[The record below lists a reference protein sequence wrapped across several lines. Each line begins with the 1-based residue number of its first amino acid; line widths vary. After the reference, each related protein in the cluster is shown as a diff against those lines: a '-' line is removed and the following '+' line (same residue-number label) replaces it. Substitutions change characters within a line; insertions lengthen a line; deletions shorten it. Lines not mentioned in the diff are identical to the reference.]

1 MGNNYHPNRWILI
14 KIKGDDPHYKVFGC
28 WSGGY
33 LDGDSWR
40 MNSGI
45 TEVHETDTSYNF
57 VGSSGSTYL
66 CNKESYGLT
75 SYGAQVV
82 AQYEEK
88 LKGKFVPLRMEPDVM
103 LLDYLKEKDDG

>member
-1 MGNNYHPNRWILI
+1 MSNNYHPDRWILVE
-14 KIKGDDPHYKVFGC
+14 IKGDDPHYKVFGC

-57 VGSSGSTYL
+57 VGSSGSTYY

-75 SYGAQVV
+75 AYGGGVV
-82 AQYEEK
+82 AQYENK
-88 LKGKFVPLRMEPDVM
+88 LKGKFVPLYEQPDVM
-103 LLDYLKEKDDG
+103 KLEYLKEKDNE

>member
-1 MGNNYHPNRWILI
+1 MSNNYHPDKWILI
-14 KIKGDDPHYKVFGC
+14 EIKGDDPHYRVFGC
-28 WSGGY
+28 WLGGY

-45 TEVHETDTSYNF
+45 TEVYETDTSYNF
-57 VGSSGSTYL
+57 VGFSGSTYF

-75 SYGAQVV
+75 LYGAQVV

-88 LKGKFVPLRMEPDVM
+88 LKGLFVPLSEQPDVM
-103 LLDYLKEKDDG
+103 SLNYLKEKDT

>member
-1 MGNNYHPNRWILI
+1 MNNYHPNRWII
-14 KIKGDDPHYKVFGC
+14 VQIKGDDPHYRVFGS

-45 TEVHETDTSYNF
+45 TEVHETDTTYNF
-57 VGSSGSTYL
+57 MGSSGSTYF

-75 SYGAQVV
+75 LYSAGVL
-82 AQYEEK
+82 AQYEKK
-88 LKGKFVPLRMEPDVM
+88 LKGKFAPLYDKPDVM
-103 LLDYLKEKDDG
+103 SLKFLGAED